1 MNYFTIKGKLPGL
14 NEYTRACRG
23 KNGDRLGAKFK
34 RDVEEQIGWAIKL
47 ARTSK
52 TLHAV
57 NGPVIVRI
65 EWYESTKRRDVDNIV
80 FAKKFILDALVSN
93 GILQDDG
100 RKYVKQIYDTVI
112 DFKTDLVAVSLEEI
126 KEEMNK

>member
-1 MNYFTIKGKLPGL
+1 MNHFTIKGKLPGL

-47 ARTSK
+47 ARASK

-57 NGPVIVRI
+57 TDPVIVRI
-65 EWYESTKRRDVDNIV
+65 DWHESTKRRDVDNIV
-80 FAKKFILDALVSN
+80 FAKKFILDALVHH
-93 GILQDDG
+93 GILADDG
-100 RKYVKQIYDTVI
+100 RKYVRQIYDTVI
-112 DFKTDLVAVSLEEI
+112 DNKTDFVVVTLEEI
-126 KEEMNK
+126 